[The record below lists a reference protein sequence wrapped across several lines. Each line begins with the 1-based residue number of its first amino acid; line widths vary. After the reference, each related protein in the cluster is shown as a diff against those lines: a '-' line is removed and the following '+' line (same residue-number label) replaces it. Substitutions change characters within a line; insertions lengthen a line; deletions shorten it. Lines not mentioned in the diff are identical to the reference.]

1 MSVHKLTVA
10 NHSEA
15 ADNSIAARM
24 ERLRAEAAALASA
37 HTADFEKAIAA
48 AATLATEI
56 TAGGEAYHV
65 GVRETARRLAAELS
79 AASLT
84 LETLRQRQGV

>member
-1 MSVHKLTVA
+1 MSVHTLSVA
-10 NHSEA
+10 NHTDS

-24 ERLRAEAAALASA
+24 ERLRAEAAALAST

-48 AATLATEI
+48 AAAIATEI
-56 TAGGEAYHV
+56 AAGGEAYHV

-79 AASLT
+79 AAALT
-84 LETLRQRQGV
+84 LETLRQRQGL